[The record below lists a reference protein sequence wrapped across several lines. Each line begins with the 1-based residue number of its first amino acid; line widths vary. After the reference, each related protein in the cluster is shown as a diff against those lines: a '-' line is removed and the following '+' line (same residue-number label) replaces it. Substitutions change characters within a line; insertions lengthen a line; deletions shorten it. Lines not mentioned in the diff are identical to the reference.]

1 MIEGLNKSL
10 FEVKSD
16 IEGMFYGVSASYY
29 VLATDIEDAKGVV
42 DEMTHGNYT
51 KYPQFYQIQEVS
63 VPVFNSKQ

>member
-16 IEGMFYGVSASYY
+16 IEGRFYGVSPSYY
-29 VLATDIEDAKGVV
+29 ILATDIEDAKGVI
-42 DEMTHGNYT
+42 DKMTNGGYT